1 MCKCILFVQVNS
13 FVCVCVC
20 VCVCVACVCARGAC
34 LWGAVHRSR
43 TESLCTYTEV
53 RVSTSCI
60 CMCVSASVMCLRLCA
75 AASSAVLLRARVQHT
90 GMYTSSR
97 SSRTDCASHDIIA
110 SENKPARIPV
120 LWLEVFARSLPAH
133 PTAPQSHTSRSQLA
147 SPKGVLEYLRSS
159 RYIL

>member
-1 MCKCILFVQVNS
+1 
-13 FVCVCVC
+13 VCVCVC
-20 VCVCVACVCARGAC
+20 VCVCVWRVFALEAHVCGAQC
-34 LWGAVHRSR
+34 IEAGL
-43 TESLCTYTEV
+43 SLCVRTQV

-97 SSRTDCASHDIIA
+97 LSRTDCASHDIIA